1 MSASERNP
9 CNLDRHAPTGEAD
22 AHVLGQLFIAQSTLE
37 VIPTEQGLYDFLIK
51 AVGIVPGVA
60 KAQIYPAGSAP
71 GAAGD
76 EPAPPGGD
84 RAWLPLNTSGHLYGI
99 MVLDLTDPKAFPAYE
114 PYLRNLVNTAA
125 VLLENRSFVNLLKDA
140 NDQLLHARDD
150 LEQRVKER
158 TWELSEANARLQKEV
173 AERRRTEDQLA
184 ELSRYDPLTG
194 LPNRVLLRDILG
206 QAIARARRSQAGL
219 AVLFLDLDLFKH
231 VNDAFGHA
239 AGDALLT
246 MVAHRLQSAMREGDT
261 LSRFGGDEF
270 SLILE
275 AVKDESDVE
284 VLAKQL
290 LSSFDEPFNVG
301 EREIFVSTS
310 IGIAMLG
317 THEDVDAMLRNADLA
332 MYHAKQEGRA
342 HYQFYTPDMKR
353 RTTERMTMETKLR
366 RALERREF
374 FLLYQPQVD
383 LTSGQVIG
391 VEALLRWQ
399 NEELGLIQPTQF
411 IPIAEETG
419 LIFPLEEWVLDTA
432 CTQNK
437 AWQSTRMAPLRVAV
451 NVSSG
456 QLKRK
461 NLAETVRRVLDKTG
475 LPANLLD
482 LEFTESIILQNVSE
496 TVALLHELSE
506 LGVEISIDDFGTGYS
521 SLSYLKRF
529 PIHKLKID
537 QSFVRDIANSPEDA
551 AIVRAIVMMAHSLKL
566 KVVAEGVET
575 AEQLAFLQKQ
585 LGEHYQGFLF
595 SPPISAEE
603 ITRLLNAP
611 PA

>member
-22 AHVLGQLFIAQSTLE
+22 ARVLGQLFIAQSTLE
-37 VIPTEQGLYDFLIK
+37 VIPTEKALYDFLVK
-51 AVGIVPGVA
+51 AVGIIPGVG
-60 KAQIYPAGSAP
+60 KAQIYPAGT
-71 GAAGD
+71 GAGEAAD
-76 EPAPPGGD
+76 QPSSPRGD

-99 MVLDLTDPKAFPAYE
+99 MVLELTDPKAFPAYE

-125 VLLENRSFVNLLKDA
+125 VLLENRSFVALLKDA
-140 NDQLLHARDD
+140 NEQLLHARDD
-150 LEQRVKER
+150 LERRVQER

-184 ELSRYDPLTG
+184 ELARYDPLTG
-194 LPNRVLLRDILG
+194 LPNRMLLRDILG

-231 VNDAFGHA
+231 VNEAFGHA
-239 AGDALLT
+239 AGDTLLT
-246 MVAHRLQSAMREGDT
+246 MVAQRLQSAMREGDT

-275 AVKDESDVE
+275 AVKDGSDVE
-284 VLAKQL
+284 VLARQL
-290 LSSFDEPFNVG
+290 LKSFDEPFNVG

-317 THEDVDAMLRNADLA
+317 AHEDVDAMLRNADLA

-383 LTSGQVIG
+383 LTSGEVIG

-432 CTQNK
+432 CAQNK
-437 AWQSTRMAPLRVAV
+437 VWQSTRMAPLRVAV

-482 LEFTESIILQNVSE
+482 LEFTENIILQNVRE